1 MLDKYLLSVRELSHK
16 GNTARL
22 RQENAEML
30 TATGTIRNQWNR
42 DEVGEF
48 SHDFARVDALEDFL
62 AYNRAY
68 IITLSFTGK
77 FTREEDN

>member
-1 MLDKYLLSVRELSHK
+1 
-16 GNTARL
+16 
-22 RQENAEML
+22 ML

-68 IITLSFTGK
+68 IITLSFTGEL
-77 FTREEDN
+77 TREEAN

>member
-1 MLDKYLLSVRELSHK
+1 
-16 GNTARL
+16 
-22 RQENAEML
+22 ML

-68 IITLSFTGK
+68 IITLSFTG
-77 FTREEDN
+77 TLSRETED